1 MKRFIA
7 LAVVFI
13 MIFSLSA
20 CGGDE
25 RGSVSSET
33 VVDTKTI
40 DTVKNAYN
48 TTEELLKS
56 VNALGV
62 ETSIVMTTTVNEESL
77 SERTTSNL
85 VFVNTDSGK
94 QYSIGS
100 VVKIGDITDE
110 MQIYCDSKDIYGAR
124 AGKTYILSKNK
135 DTDAYVDAVLGSVK
149 IGSLPTTNVLKTV
162 IVNTDTGG
170 YGFVLDYECEKATA
184 EKLFGTYFTE
194 AAEGHDITFTKLSVR
209 GIIDSKGRITEQRI
223 ELEYTYEVKETAS
236 EVSSSTESGT
246 SSNSKNISSESKTG
260 SQADSSVA
268 AETVAKKVTA
278 KLTANNIFN
287 YDVDTVKVP
296 DLVVIGK
303 DEDGND
309 IKHDEISISDFT
321 DLAAGSSDKE
331 DKDNK
336 K

>member
-1 MKRFIA
+1 
-7 LAVVFI
+7 
-13 MIFSLSA
+13 
-20 CGGDE
+20 
-25 RGSVSSET
+25 
-33 VVDTKTI
+33 
-40 DTVKNAYN
+40 
-48 TTEELLKS
+48 
-56 VNALGV
+56 
-62 ETSIVMTTTVNEESL
+62 
-77 SERTTSNL
+77 
-85 VFVNTDSGK
+85 
-94 QYSIGS
+94 
-100 VVKIGDITDE
+100 

-170 YGFVLDYECEKATA
+170 YGFVLDYECDKATA

-194 AAEGHDITFTKLSVR
+194 ATEGHDITFTKLSVR

-246 SSNSKNISSESKTG
+246 SSSSKTSSEGKT
-260 SQADSSVA
+260 SSETESSAA

-287 YDVDTVKVP
+287 NDVDTVKVP

-321 DLAAGSSDKE
+321 GLAAGSSDKE

>member
-13 MIFSLSA
+13 MIFSLAA
-20 CGGDE
+20 CGGEE
-25 RGSVSSET
+25 RSGVSSEL

-40 DTVKNAYN
+40 DIVKNAYQ
-48 TTEELLKS
+48 TTEEILKS

-62 ETSIVMTTTVNEESL
+62 ETSIVKTTTVNGESF
-77 SERTTSNL
+77 SERNTSKL
-85 VFVNTDSGK
+85 VFVNSDSGK
-94 QYSIGS
+94 QYSICT
-100 VVKIGDITDE
+100 VVKSGDIADE

-135 DTDAYVDAVLGSVK
+135 DTDAYVDSVLGSVK
-149 IGSLPTTNVLKTV
+149 IGSLPGTNVIKTV
-162 IVNTDTGG
+162 IVNTDTNG
-170 YGFVLDYECEKATA
+170 YGFVLDYECGNAEA
-184 EKLFGTYFTE
+184 EKLFGAYFTE
-194 AAEGHDITFTKLSVR
+194 VKAGYDVTFTGLSVR

-223 ELEYTYEVKETAS
+223 ELEYTYELKETAS
-236 EVSSSTESGT
+236 SGSSSTESST
-246 SSNSKNISSESKTG
+246 SSNSKNTSSESKTG
-260 SQADSSVA
+260 SEAVSSVA

-278 KLTANNIFN
+278 KLTANNIFS

-321 DLAAGSSDKE
+321 GLAAGSSDKE